1 LTGFFKEAL
10 PSNLQKIPRKVV
22 AVCKNSPK
30 KSWLNKS
37 RIPNKKLSTKKT
49 LIQKRRNEKKLMK
62 GRRNYTY
69 LYIL

>member
-1 LTGFFKEAL
+1 LHWKIR
-10 PSNLQKIPRKVV
+10 NLQKIPRKVV
-22 AVCKNSPK
+22 ALCKNSPK

-37 RIPNKKLSTKKT
+37 TIPNKKLSTKKYT
-49 LIQKRRNEKKLMK
+49 KENTNPKKINEKKLMK